1 MELTLG
7 PALSLQRSGALDL
20 APIQVKTTDTVAVQR
35 PDAGKEQASNAQDL
49 PKKIGHALP
58 LAGGRSPVIGV
69 CGQLGG
75 RNFYTKKKMRIRLRR
90 IVAELTPDKQ
100 ILQDVMRKYSGGSQT
115 KLSAVTFIQ
124 QVLA

>member
-1 MELTLG
+1 M
-7 PALSLQRSGALDL
+7 
-20 APIQVKTTDTVAVQR
+20 
-35 PDAGKEQASNAQDL
+35 
-49 PKKIGHALP
+49 
-58 LAGGRSPVIGV
+58 AGGRSPVIGV